1 MRKIAIS
8 SSLALMV
15 LAAFPGLK
23 GQTGSASG
31 TAGGSRVD
39 FSFPVRLG
47 SGKYAVVSLPDNIS
61 PVSLCTDGTV
71 IFRQFGI
78 GSDAIGGRW
87 KSGRITPLHL
97 PADLGLGA
105 NMPFPFLFQTT
116 GNGWVMASFIRM
128 PGPPSTV
135 TLLWPPGETEPVR
148 LKAPKFPVDGF
159 EPGELVLE
167 PVINAQGKVW
177 AKVAYPGPENEI
189 VAKFVV
195 WDSVFGNPRVLDEN
209 GWAVAVA
216 GVNASGT
223 LIGTYTPDTED
234 TSRAY
239 GFVGDFSHAVDF
251 EPQFI
256 NDEGWVV
263 GLRRN
268 ASAQNLL
275 WKNGSEVSLPD
286 GVIEGIDRFNNLHGF
301 TPEGKQ
307 VMWTTDLNSR
317 MSAPADGSYQAIDY
331 VPPVLPEGWTTEV
344 VVIPGDARSRLGY
357 GTYRDPKD
365 PQADGHTVP
374 ALFVPA
380 DIVAVAPWDGDDK
393 PAGADSADNT
403 PEERIFRF
411 WANDDDDSGDTG
423 GTDIPDGFGSKAN
436 YRDQVVNGTRDL
448 VDFFPVYLDI
458 KQLLTVLPPDSS
470 IKYKLKQADSALNFV
485 YSNLMRER
493 ALAYQKEL
501 PLTGF
506 GDQFAQKPGEAATHQ
521 VTAAGFEL
529 SPGFLAGIKDNDW
542 GMILVEGRMRTTAPL
557 VLVVEQNGSTVAEM
571 KLELRISDVE
581 SMYRHVDLTRVPT
594 EYDGSA
600 TTPPEVVP
608 SSRTAD
614 PGAPWPDSLTNGK
627 YFVFIHGYNIDGQRA
642 RGWHAEVFKRLH
654 VLGSKARFVGVTWDG
669 ATGVKINGEYL
680 DYHKAVF
687 QAFQTGDKLAEALSF
702 TSGADLTV
710 AAHSLGNLVA
720 SHAIQAG
727 GFTPS
732 RYFMINAATPIEAYT
747 GGDATD
753 NMIEHVWKP
762 YASRLYTANWHSLF
776 SSSDHRSTLTWEN
789 HFQGTV
795 LKAYNFYSLG
805 DDVVSNAQ
813 SEDSASVFTLLFR
826 QGWDFNTGVWKAQE
840 LVKGV
845 NWTKSGLALLM
856 DRGQGGWGFNPAW
869 YLVRGQ
875 TNSGPITNRRFSSE
889 AGEFDVPTG
898 SLTTQPFFLPFL
910 ESELFSFNATTASDK
925 AAEKKVQ
932 YDVLARGIPSKSYA
946 MAANLVAA
954 FGDRTFDMEA
964 SGRTIRQWPTEG
976 HTGEGNQ
983 GRWLHSDFK
992 NVALPYV
999 HQMFEA
1005 MITRG
1010 SLK

>member
-1 MRKIAIS
+1 
-8 SSLALMV
+8 MV

-39 FSFPVRLG
+39 FSFPARLG
-47 SGKYAVVSLPDNIS
+47 SGKYAVVSLPDNVS

-71 IFRQFGI
+71 IFRQSGI
-78 GSDAIGGRW
+78 GSDTIGGRW
-87 KSGRITPLHL
+87 KSGRIIPLHL

-105 NMPFPFLFQTT
+105 NMPFPFVFQTT
-116 GNGWVMASFIRM
+116 GNGWVIASFIRM
-128 PGPPSTV
+128 PPGPPSTV
-135 TLLWPPGETEPVR
+135 TLLWPPGESEPVR

-167 PVINAQGKVW
+167 PVINAEGKVW

-195 WDSVFGNPRVLDEN
+195 WDSVFGDPRVLDEN

-223 LIGTYTPDTED
+223 LIGTYTPDPED
-234 TSRAY
+234 PSRAH

-263 GLRRN
+263 GIRRT

-286 GVIEGIDRFNNLHGF
+286 GAIEGIDRLNNIYGF
-301 TPEGKQ
+301 TPEGRQ

-317 MSAPADGSYQAIDY
+317 MSVPADGSYQAINY
-331 VPPVLPEGWTTEV
+331 IPPVLPEGWTTEV
-344 VVIPGDARSRLGY
+344 VVIPGDSQSRLGY

-380 DIVAVAPWDGDDK
+380 DIVAVASWDGDDQ
-393 PAGADSADNT
+393 PAGAHSADNT
-403 PEERIFRF
+403 PEERVFRF

-423 GTDIPDGFGSKAN
+423 GTDIPDGFGSRAN

-448 VDFFPVYLDI
+448 VDFFPVHLDI
-458 KQLLTVLPPDSS
+458 KQLLTVLPPDGS

-521 VTAAGFEL
+521 ITAAGFEL
-529 SPGFLAGIKDNDW
+529 SSGFLTGIKDNDW
-542 GMILVEGRMRTTAPL
+542 GVILVEGRMPTTAAL
-557 VLVVEQNGSTVAEM
+557 VLVIEQNGSTVAEL
-571 KLELRISDVE
+571 KLGLRISDVE

-600 TTPPEVVP
+600 TTPPEAVP
-608 SSRTAD
+608 PSRTAD
-614 PGAPWPDSLTNGK
+614 PGAPWRDSLTNGK

-669 ATGVKINGEYL
+669 ATGIKINGEYL

-702 TSGADLTV
+702 TSGADLTL

-727 GFTPS
+727 AFAPT

-753 NMIEHVWKP
+753 NMVEHVWKP

-776 SSSDHRSTLTWEN
+776 SSSDHRNTLTWEN

-795 LKAYNFYSLG
+795 LKAYNFYSPG

-856 DRGQGGWGFNPAW
+856 DRGQGGWRFNPAW

-889 AGEFDVPTG
+889 AGESDVPTG
-898 SLTTQPFFLPFL
+898 SLKTQPFFLPFL